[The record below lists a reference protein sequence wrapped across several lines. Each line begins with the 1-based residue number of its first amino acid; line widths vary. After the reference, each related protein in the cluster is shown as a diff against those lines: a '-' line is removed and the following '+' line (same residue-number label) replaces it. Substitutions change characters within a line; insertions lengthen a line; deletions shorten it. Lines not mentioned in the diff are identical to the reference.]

1 MDFKTDAIRAALLSS
16 QFHEHSPAL
25 FLTSSFTFAN
35 AAEAADIFAERQQAF
50 SYSRFGN
57 PTVAMF
63 EERLAQLE
71 GGARCTATASGM
83 AAILSLA
90 LHLLQA
96 GDHIVCAR
104 NCFGSTLFMFNNTLA
119 QFGISTTLVELT
131 DLAQWQAAIQ
141 PNTKMLF
148 LESPANPL
156 LDLGDI
162 EALAALAHQNGAALV
177 VDNCLATP
185 YLQQPLAL
193 GADFSLHSATK
204 YLDGQGRIM
213 GGAVISKDA
222 AAGEALYRLMRS
234 IGTTMGAFEAW
245 VCLKSLET
253 LPLRMQQHCA
263 NALAVAR
270 FLEDHPQVDRV
281 YYPGLDSHRQ
291 RDLARKQMPR
301 GSGGMVA
308 FSVKGGKDEAW
319 KVIDN
324 AGFISISGN
333 LGDVRSIITHP
344 DTTTH
349 WRVSPEDKAKVGIT
363 PAVVRLSVG
372 LEDADDLCAALKN
385 GLDQI

>member
-1 MDFKTDAIRAALLSS
+1 
-16 QFHEHSPAL
+16 
-25 FLTSSFTFAN
+25 
-35 AAEAADIFAERQQAF
+35 
-50 SYSRFGN
+50 
-57 PTVAMF
+57 MF